1 LSDSISRLWSGPG
14 VTGSTGSE
22 ETAGDVPWKI
32 PLLTCG
38 PNEAVGVAVE
48 ANPAPAAALLAR
60 AIPNACVLSFPVVPA
75 PEPPAT
81 AKTTPAI
88 TTGSD
93 ATTIVLRRRRAAGG
107 KSFRGIPSPPMGLFP
122 VR

>member
-1 LSDSISRLWSGPG
+1 
-14 VTGSTGSE
+14 
-22 ETAGDVPWKI
+22 
-32 PLLTCG
+32 
-38 PNEAVGVAVE
+38 VAVD

-122 VR
+122 VRSRRPGSTGAAQRNSFPQIRQTKPVRELPRAFGYRLTNQSAR